1 MGEFSYSI
9 KDVHERTK
17 LSRTT
22 ISNLYNGYSDGIKF
36 DTLEKLCELFSC
48 TPNDLIKVNDLKF
61 NDITYKKRNTVYDV
75 QEDNSFNPNDKMLFY
90 NALLSL
96 KLNGSFYKITVPF
109 LGEYSQPNSGIEI
122 GSIRLE
128 EYDNQF
134 IADDLNINGVLRT
147 PLSNKIE
154 KYILESFLS
163 SEISKKDFEVIE
175 EIEYTFK

>member
-1 MGEFSYSI
+1 M
-9 KDVHERTK
+9 V
-17 LSRTT
+17 
-22 ISNLYNGYSDGIKF
+22 
-36 DTLEKLCELFSC
+36 
-48 TPNDLIKVNDLKF
+48 
-61 NDITYKKRNTVYDV
+61 
-75 QEDNSFNPNDKMLFY
+75 FY

-109 LGEYSQPNSGIEI
+109 LREYSQPNNGIEI
-122 GSIRLE
+122 GSIRSE

-163 SEISKKDFEVIE
+163 SEISKKILNL
-175 EIEYTFK
+175 